1 MSVLGK
7 TKLQKLLQARKL
19 DNRLIV
25 TPLLDPNQVGP
36 ASIDV
41 RLGHD
46 FITTRRGNL
55 PYIDPGQIAIDPNR
69 YQSRHYVNLREA
81 FYLHPNE
88 LVLAS
93 TLEYVRLPK
102 SVAGSVTSRSTWG
115 RAGLVIATA
124 TAVHPGFTGTITL
137 ELVNHGE
144 VPLVLYPGLCVAQLV
159 LNEAV
164 GSEEYRGRF
173 SGHTD
178 AQHATVGGGDRRDID
193 FWVPKSGPDPR
204 HPAKSDFP
212 RTGEGD

>member
-7 TKLQKLLQARKL
+7 VVIEALLQARKL
-19 DNRLIV
+19 EDRLIV
-25 TPLLDPNQVGP
+25 TPLLDENQIGP
-36 ASIDV
+36 ASIDI

-55 PYIDPGQIAIDPNR
+55 PHIDAAHVNDDPNR
-69 YQSRHYVNLREA
+69 YQSRHYVNLQEA

-102 SVAGSVTSRSTWG
+102 SVAGSVTSRSSWG
-115 RAGLVIATA
+115 RTGLVIATA
-124 TAVHPGFTGTITL
+124 TAVHPGFTGTLTL

-144 VPLVLYPGLCVAQLV
+144 VPLVLYPGIPVAQLI
-159 LNEAV
+159 LSRAD
-164 GSEEYRGRF
+164 GSGEYRGRF

-178 AQHATVGGGDRRDID
+178 AQHSNIGIESRLDVE
-193 FWVPKSGPDPR
+193 FWTPEISPK
-204 HPAKSDFP
+204 A
-212 RTGEGD
+212 

>member
-7 TKLQKLLQARKL
+7 TRIEKLLHARKL
-19 DNRLIV
+19 EDRLIV
-25 TPLLDPNQVGP
+25 TPLLDPSQIGP

-55 PYIDPGQIAIDPNR
+55 PYIDPAQITVDPNR

-93 TLEYVRLPK
+93 TLEYLRLPK
-102 SVAGSVTSRSTWG
+102 SVAASVTSRSSWG

-144 VPLVLYPGLCVAQLV
+144 VPLVLYPGLSIAQLV
-159 LNEAV
+159 LSEAV
-164 GSEEYRGRF
+164 GSKEYRGRF
-173 SGHTD
+173 GGHTD
-178 AQHATVGGGDRRDID
+178 AQHAAVGGEDRRDID
-193 FWVPKSGPDPR
+193 FWTPKTEPGSKRPTRSASLRPEKPD
-204 HPAKSDFP
+204 
-212 RTGEGD
+212 